1 MNYLDVDLESNSA
14 DDDVDDDD
22 EVIEP
27 KCVSIATSTNDIE
40 LYDQVAIIE
49 NDSN

>member
-1 MNYLDVDLESNSA
+1 MNYLDVDLVSNSA
-14 DDDVDDDD
+14 DDDD